1 MRYMHNISMGLS
13 AFLISVTAEVVSIIL
28 QCKDACC
35 KQKPKDINHL
45 QLWQIVVLQ
54 EGQKMW
60 PSAIA
65 RQLNQDTR
73 TRINSKEVDW

>member
-45 QLWQIVVLQ
+45 QL
-54 EGQKMW
+54 
-60 PSAIA
+60 
-65 RQLNQDTR
+65 
-73 TRINSKEVDW
+73 